1 MVAHFTLFHTGARIA
16 NVVRD
21 GEKLDSA
28 HRGID
33 RLYYF
38 LARIA
43 MILVMVFALNFF
55 GFESGVIGYVSLG
68 ISIASTILDVM
79 RLRNIGVSQWFVF
92 LRFVPYVGLLLS
104 IGLQSAQSGWADTKR
119 LDRAGWAI
127 IATHVAIV
135 AVMIYLLSKTNIEI
149 FGIVF

>member
-1 MVAHFTLFHTGARIA
+1 MKT
-16 NVVRD
+16 N
-21 GEKLDSA
+21 SA
-28 HRGID
+28 TISGMAENEINSGSVGID

-38 LARIA
+38 LARVA
-43 MILVMVFALNFF
+43 MILVMTFVVIFF
-55 GFESGVIGYVSLG
+55 GFDSRVIGYVSLG

-104 IGLQSAQSGWADTKR
+104 IGLQSAQTGWADTKR

-127 IATHVAIV
+127 VATHAAIIGV
-135 AVMIYLLSKTNIEI
+135 IIYLIYRTNIEI
-149 FGIVF
+149 FGISF

>member
-1 MVAHFTLFHTGARIA
+1 MAENEINSGSV
-16 NVVRD
+16 
-21 GEKLDSA
+21 
-28 HRGID
+28 GID

-38 LARIA
+38 LARVA
-43 MILVMVFALNFF
+43 MILVMTFVVIFF
-55 GFESGVIGYVSLG
+55 GFDSRVIGYVSLG

-104 IGLQSAQSGWADTKR
+104 IGLQSAQTGWADTKR

-127 IATHVAIV
+127 VATHAAIIGV
-135 AVMIYLLSKTNIEI
+135 IICLIYRTNIEI
-149 FGIVF
+149 FGISF